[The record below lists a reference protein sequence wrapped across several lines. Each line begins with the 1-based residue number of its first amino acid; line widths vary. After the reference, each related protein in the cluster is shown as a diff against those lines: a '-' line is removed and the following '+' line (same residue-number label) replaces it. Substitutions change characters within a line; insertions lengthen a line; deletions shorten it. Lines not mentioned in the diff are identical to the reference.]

1 MDTLSQHKLVDSKLR
16 SNNNGE
22 ARYSCAP
29 RTKLCLISA
38 PGLLNQQTCTT
49 LYYSFAYYTFC
60 WAVQRWHTTLFEIP
74 AFLLNEAVHE
84 VGEAAIFRSNN
95 TLPWIPTVIYRKIY
109 LIAHA
114 WKRHYDVISK
124 NNLVARHTPFAK
136 WNSCQPCQLITCEFT
151 QGVQQHTQPIPLFA
165 KIPHSVWGAFHQL
178 YTQQATREFQA
189 KKKTRTVQCKWQA
202 I

>member
-124 NNLVARHTPFAK
+124 NNLVDVIHLLPSGTRVSHVSSSLANLHKACSNTRNPFPYL
-136 WNSCQPCQLITCEFT
+136 QRF
-151 QGVQQHTQPIPLFA
+151 HTQSEVHFINCTHN
-165 KIPHSVWGAFHQL
+165 K
-178 YTQQATREFQA
+178 QQGNFKQ
-189 KKKTRTVQCKWQA
+189 KKKN
-202 I
+202 